1 MDSTSADRR
10 VFEKT
15 LGVAMLSTM
24 VERREHFHFSMLAEA
39 MTQNAAL
46 TQSRLA
52 SMIAAIQTHVPD
64 LAAAKS
70 QALALIAAQVR
81 REANVMAYGDAF
93 WIIGV
98 GLILSLA
105 ASGCS
110 GRRALPELSEPDFM
124 ATNPAPPNAGL
135 DSPLLR
141 RGAMSININV
151 LRKLRDSPNR

>member
-70 QALALIAAQVR
+70 QALAR
-81 REANVMAYGDAF
+81 
-93 WIIGV
+93 
-98 GLILSLA
+98 
-105 ASGCS
+105 
-110 GRRALPELSEPDFM
+110 RRAGPPRSQCHGLWRRFLDHRRRADF
-124 ATNPAPPNAGL
+124 
-135 DSPLLR
+135 
-141 RGAMSININV
+141 
-151 LRKLRDSPNR
+151 